1 MDSQIVSSH
10 IAEIKNIPKKEVLE
24 QNLRNGIF
32 IITFKKLDGDER
44 KMTCTKRTDI
54 IPKDKLPKTE
64 GKKNDK
70 TIRVWDTNAL
80 DWRSFRY
87 DRIIS
92 VEEFSTI

>member
-10 IAEIKNIPKKEVLE
+10 IAEIKKIPTKDVLE
-24 QNLRNGIF
+24 QDLRNNVVVV
-32 IITFKKLDGDER
+32 TFKKLDGDER

-70 TIRVWDTNAL
+70 TITVWDTNAL

-92 VEEFSTI
+92 IEEFSTI

>member
-1 MDSQIVSSH
+1 MDSQTVSSH
-10 IAEIKNIPKKEVLE
+10 IADLKGIPAKDVLE
-24 QNLRNGIF
+24 QNLANAIF
-32 IITFKKLDGDER
+32 VVTFKKLDGDER
-44 KMTCTKRTDI
+44 KMTCTKRMDL

-64 GKKNDK
+64 SKIHDK
-70 TIRVWDTNAL
+70 TVTVWDTNAL

>member
-1 MDSQIVSSH
+1 MDSQTVSSH
-10 IAEIKNIPKKEVLE
+10 IAEIKGIPTKDVLE
-24 QNLRNGIF
+24 QDLRNNVF
-32 IITFKKLDGDER
+32 VVTFKKLDGDER

-70 TIRVWDTNAL
+70 TITVWDTNAL

-92 VEEFSTI
+92 IEKFSTI

>member
-10 IAEIKNIPKKEVLE
+10 VAEIKGIPTKDVLE
-24 QNLRNGIF
+24 HNLLNEIF

-44 KMTCTKRTDI
+44 KMTCTKRTDL

-64 GKKNDK
+64 HKVHDK
-70 TIRVWDTNAL
+70 TITVWDINAL

-87 DRIIS
+87 DRIIT
-92 VEEFSTI
+92 VEEFSAI